1 MKYDYEVIARMAA
14 DLSKQMQKLNNQL
27 DKVIDKREEL
37 SDPQEKKD
45 EAIAL
50 VEALKWEEA
59 AQLCAEQAKEGD
71 KRTRLE
77 EEEGRLRSALEAL
90 REDLAAVA
98 QGEPPA
104 APHEPA
110 GED

>member
-45 EAIAL
+45 QAIAL

-59 AQLCAEQAKEGD
+59 AQLCSEQAKEGD
-71 KRTRLE
+71 KRARLE
-77 EEEGRLRSALEAL
+77 EEEGRLRSELEAL
-90 REDLAAVA
+90 RESLAAAA
-98 QGEPPA
+98 QGDIPA
-104 APHEPA
+104 TPEEPA
-110 GED
+110 EGD